1 MNTNTIFRQVGQA
14 ASLSFAPRQRIAQLG
29 ALAAVAVAL
38 AVTNSAA
45 ESGGTVNFGNHS
57 SSRVI
62 NGQTSL
68 PVQAGDNVRAALY
81 WSPSASSTFVQLG
94 AAVPV
99 GTPLPGLFVGGTRT
113 NGPATPGGTS
123 AKFQVR
129 AWSGGYTTY
138 EAALPHAGILI
149 GQSAVIINPT
159 GDPWG
164 SPPAPPVSL
173 LVGGLASFT
182 LTTNAGPA
190 QPPTLTCASNKTV
203 QCGSAWAF
211 DAPTAMD
218 GCTTNRLPVYVLS
231 TATNGLCPQLITR
244 TWAATNSCD
253 TNYTTCSQLVTVV
266 DTTPPVLICA
276 SNKTVQ
282 CGAAWAFDPP
292 TVTDACS
299 GSNVTLSVVSTIT
312 NGVCPQVI
320 TRTWTATDL
329 CGNSNVCAQ
338 VVTVVDTTP
347 PVLICASDK
356 TVQCGSGWSFDVP
369 TVTDA
374 CSGSN
379 VTLSIVSTV
388 TNGACSQTITRT
400 WLAADLCGNS
410 TICSQVVS
418 VVATG
423 LPVFLCSTN
432 KTVICDT
439 NWAFDLPQ
447 ASDPCSGATLP
458 VSILGTVSNSL
469 GSCIQL
475 LTRTWVTTNAC
486 NTNVATC
493 SQTVTVT
500 CSNCPVIAVTKQC
513 PPWPVPPGGT
523 LAFTG
528 TVTNTG
534 NVALTNVLVVNDQ
547 PAPNT
552 VVFGP
557 GALEPGAG
565 AQFGAS
571 YRVPPCNCG
580 PFVDT
585 LTASGVSPYGA
596 VVTSTFTTTCPGTNV
611 YSLAGDLNGDGI
623 VDQDELNAVLANYW
637 ASSPWLYMT
646 NPASLG
652 GGFFQFALTNA
663 TGWNFTVIT
672 SSNLVDWTT
681 LPEPAYPVYQF
692 YDPEA
697 ASNAPMHVYRLRYP

>member
-1 MNTNTIFRQVGQA
+1 MNTYAIFRQVGRV
-14 ASLSFAPRQRIAQLG
+14 ASLSFAPLQRIAQMG
-29 ALAAVAVAL
+29 ALAAVAVVL
-38 AVTNSAA
+38 AVNNAMA
-45 ESGGTVNFGNHS
+45 QPGGTVNFGNHS

-62 NGQTSL
+62 NGQTGL
-68 PVQAGDNVRAALY
+68 PVQAADNVRAALY
-81 WSPSASSTFVQLG
+81 WAPLASSTFVQLG
-94 AAVPV
+94 ATVPV

-113 NGPATPGGTS
+113 NGPATPGGS
-123 AKFQVR
+123 NAKFQVR
-129 AWSGGYTTY
+129 AWSGGDATY
-138 EAALPHAGILI
+138 EAALLHAGILI

-159 GDPWG
+159 GDPRG
-164 SPPAPPVSL
+164 NPPAPPVSL

-182 LTTNAGPA
+182 LTTNAGFA

-203 QCGSAWAF
+203 ECGSTWTF
-211 DAPTAMD
+211 DAPTAVD
-218 GCTTNRLPVYVLS
+218 GCTSNSLPVYVLN
-231 TATNGLCPQLITR
+231 TTTNGQCPQLITR

-266 DTTPPVLICA
+266 DTTPPALICA
-276 SNKTVQ
+276 PDKTVQ
-282 CGAAWAFDPP
+282 CGSGWTFDAPAA
-292 TVTDACS
+292 TDACS
-299 GSNVTLSVVSTIT
+299 GSNVTLSVVST
-312 NGVCPQVI
+312 
-320 TRTWTATDL
+320 
-329 CGNSNVCAQ
+329 
-338 VVTVVDTTP
+338 
-347 PVLICASDK
+347 
-356 TVQCGSGWSFDVP
+356 
-369 TVTDA
+369 
-374 CSGSN
+374 
-379 VTLSIVSTV
+379 V
-388 TNGACSQTITRT
+388 TNGACSQTVTRT

-423 LPVFLCSTN
+423 LPVFLCGTN
-432 KTVICDT
+432 KTVLCDT

-447 ASDPCSGATLP
+447 ASDPCTGEILP
-458 VSILGTVSNSL
+458 VSLLGTVSNSL

-475 LTRTWVTTNAC
+475 LTRTWIATNAC

-534 NVALTNVLVVNDQ
+534 NVTLTNVVVVNDQ

-571 YRVPPCNCG
+571 YRVPPCSCG

-596 VVTSTFTTTCPGTNV
+596 VVTSNFTTTCPGTNA
-611 YSLAGDLNGDGI
+611 YALAGDLNGDGI
-623 VDQDELNAVLANYW
+623 VDQEELNAVLANYW

-663 TGWNFTVIT
+663 TGWNFTVMA

-681 LPEPAYPVYQF
+681 LPGLAYPVYQF
-692 YDPEA
+692 YDSEA
-697 ASNAPMHVYRLRYP
+697 ASNAPVRVYRLRYP